1 MRVLRLFVAALM
13 TFLVPLTALAAPVRF
28 DVKVTPSPF
37 KASEFADVTVKAL
50 DENGNVDATYNGD
63 IWIEVE
69 GFDYTDPDIALPGNG
84 IAFFEAAD
92 QGVKIFS
99 KGLTIKKGGQYTLTV
114 ADVYDT
120 NLKGSVKFDV
130 LGTTP
135 NAQTA
140 GITVTSPLSGST
152 ETKDSISV
160 VGTTTFPTTPVTVLL
175 DGVSIEEGVT
185 DAQGAFTVYI
195 QGISPGP
202 HTLTV
207 NALDL
212 EDKVVGTSG
221 PIPFTYQGESGLFM
235 GLDIEPSKEAMIG
248 EKLTFTIHTA
258 PTVTSAM
265 LIFNGGE
272 EVPAQKVET
281 GLFRKQMS
289 FDQAAILPI
298 DITLGVGATP
308 TSFKNVDAITI
319 KDEVRKILT
328 VDYTADPTKNK
339 VDMTWTYAGKVDYFK
354 IKYGTNKDT
363 MRLSLTTSEPKW
375 ALILA
380 DAKATYYAQVFPV
393 DENGAVNGEP
403 SVIVE
408 IPPMQGVDSNPICG
422 NNKIETGEACDD
434 GNTINNDGCS
444 FSCMVEVV
452 LPAICGNRI
461 VESGEACDD
470 GNVINNDGCSSMC
483 TLEQLAPEKPTCYP
497 ETIELRVKKMADKY
511 YLVWDPVEHAASY
524 IVYRADQSVSST
536 SQMSVVATT
545 KETMFEYPFDKMSK
559 VDKWAWYAVEAVC
572 ENNDQKQVGDMQ
584 KVKVGPEKTLLLVLA
599 FSLLAVIGVRKFRNA

>member
-1 MRVLRLFVAALM
+1 MRVLRLFIAAVM
-13 TFLVPLTALAAPVRF
+13 TFMVPLSVLAAPVRF

-69 GFDYTDPDIALPGNG
+69 GFDYTDPDIVLPGNG

-92 QGVKIFS
+92 QGIKIFS
-99 KGLTIKKGGQYTLTV
+99 KGLTIKKWGQFTLTV

-120 NLKGSVKFDV
+120 TLKGSVKFEV
-130 LGTTP
+130 LGSSP
-135 NAQTA
+135 SAQTA
-140 GITVTSPLSGST
+140 GITVNSPASGST
-152 ETKDSISV
+152 ETQDSINV
-160 VGTTTFPTTPVTVLL
+160 VGTTTFPTTPITILL
-175 DGVSIEEGVT
+175 DGTSIEEGVT
-185 DAQGAFTVYI
+185 DAKGAFTVYLK
-195 QGISPGP
+195 GVSPGK

-221 PIPFTYQGESGLFM
+221 PIPFTYEAQGSLFM
-235 GLDIEPSKEAMIG
+235 WLDIEPTKEVMIG
-248 EKLTFTIHTA
+248 EKLTFTVHTA
-258 PTVTSAM
+258 PSVTSAM
-265 LIFNGGE
+265 LVFNGGE
-272 EVPAQKVET
+272 EVPTQKIEA

-289 FDQAAILPI
+289 FDQAGTLPI
-298 DITLGVGATP
+298 DVHLSVGATP
-308 TSFKNVDAITI
+308 TTYENVDAITI
-319 KDEVRKILT
+319 TDELRKILT
-328 VDYTADPTKNK
+328 VDYTTDTSKNK
-339 VDMTWTYAGKVDYFK
+339 VDMTWTYAGKIDYFK

-363 MRLSLTTSEPKW
+363 MRLSLTTSEAKW
-375 ALILA
+375 SLILA
-380 DAKATYYAQVFPV
+380 DAKAMYYAQVFPV

-403 SVIVE
+403 SAIIE
-408 IPPMQGVDSNPICG
+408 IPPMQGVDANPICG
-422 NNKIETGEACDD
+422 NTKIETGEACDD
-434 GNTINNDGCS
+434 GNTINGDGCS

-470 GNVINNDGCSSMC
+470 GNVINNDGCSSTC
-483 TLEQLAPEKPTCYP
+483 ALEQLAPEKPTCYP
-497 ETIELRVKKMADKY
+497 ETIELTAKKMGDKY
-511 YLVWDPVEHAASY
+511 YLVWDPVEHADSY

-536 SQMSVVATT
+536 SQMSIVATT

-559 VDKWAWYAVEAVC
+559 VDKWARYAVEAVC

-584 KVKVGPEKTLLLVLA
+584 KVKVGPEKTILLVLA
-599 FSLLAVIGVRKFRNA
+599 FALLAVVGVRSWKNA